1 MLRNNAIQLSF
12 DFNNYI
18 TRMKLKQT
26 AFLIALFILLTG
38 AKIIENIQG
47 KVVGVSDGDT
57 ITILTKDNVQIKVR
71 LEGIDCPE
79 KKQAFGQ
86 KAKQF
91 TSDLAFGKFVTFK
104 KTGQDRYGRSL
115 GYIIL
120 PDNKNLN
127 KEILKTGFAW
137 HFKKYNKDTELA
149 NLEIQARR
157 GKRGLWSDPN
167 PMAPWDFRKA
177 AKK

>member
-1 MLRNNAIQLSF
+1 
-12 DFNNYI
+12 
-18 TRMKLKQT
+18 MKLKQT

-104 KTGQDRYGRSL
+104 KTGQDKYGRSL

-127 KEILKTGFAW
+127 KEILKTGFAC

-149 NLEIQARR
+149 NLEIQARKSR
-157 GKRGLWSDPN
+157 RGLWSETN
-167 PMAPWDFRKA
+167 PIAPWDFRKQQ
-177 AKK
+177 K